1 MADNGGNGAG
11 MPQLDF
17 STFPN
22 QILWL
27 VVTLVVIYL
36 ILSRVALPRI
46 GSVLAERAGTIS
58 NDIAAA
64 ETYRQQAAEAEAAY
78 NRALEE
84 ARAAAHKVI
93 EEARAD
99 IQADL
104 DEAIARADAEIAA
117 RTAESEEKIA
127 AIRESA
133 NEAVARVAEDAALEI
148 VSTFGAS
155 ADKATVSAAVAER
168 LKGGTA

>member
-1 MADNGGNGAG
+1 MAEEPGTSAG

-27 VVTLVVIYL
+27 AVTLVVLYL

-64 ETYRQQAAEAEAAY
+64 ETYKVQAAEAEAAY
-78 NRALEE
+78 HKALED
-84 ARAAAHKVI
+84 ARAAAAKVVQQ
-93 EEARAD
+93 ARAD

-104 DEAIARADAEIAA
+104 DAAIAKADAEIAA
-117 RTAESEEKIA
+117 RSAESEQKIG

-133 NEAVARVAEDAALEI
+133 D
-148 VSTFGAS
+148 
-155 ADKATVSAAVAER
+155 AAVAEVARDAARAIVGVFGVSADAAAVDAAVDER
-168 LKGGTA
+168 LKRGAA